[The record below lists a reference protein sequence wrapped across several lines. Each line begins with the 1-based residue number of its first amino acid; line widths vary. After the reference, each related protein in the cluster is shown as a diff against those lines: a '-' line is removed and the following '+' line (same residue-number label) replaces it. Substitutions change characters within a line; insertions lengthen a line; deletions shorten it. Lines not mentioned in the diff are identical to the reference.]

1 MSLFGSLYIGN
12 TGLNVSQTAL
22 NTTAHNLANVD
33 TKGFVRQQVVLADR
47 NYLKFG
53 ETYINSLQKGMG
65 VNFAAVKQV
74 RDYFL
79 DQSYRQEI
87 GRQAFYEAQYHTV
100 GEIENFFGEL
110 EGVAFQNS
118 INEFW
123 ISLQELAKEPDSIVT
138 RETFIQTAVTFLERA
153 NTISN
158 QLYDYQVNLNVQIRN
173 QVNQINKIGDS
184 IYDLNKKIRLYES
197 SGVERANDLRDQR
210 NLLLDELSKMVKV
223 NYKEHVD
230 GTVSVSVEDVPFVSD
245 SMVYHMDTVKASE
258 TSEMLIPVWKA
269 YGNEPVFYT
278 KRLASSANN
287 SDIGSLK
294 GMLIARGTRQAD
306 YTDIPSE
313 DRNDYATE
321 EEYLEA
327 ISKYNIEIN
336 SSVIMNV
343 QAQFDKLVH
352 GIVTTINDILS
363 PNREVEIDA
372 AGTKVKILDV
382 PEGVNPDDVIAEGL
396 FNRISTPRYTKVNGL
411 DIYENGVLKETITG
425 KVLIYNEEEPGDDKK
440 HTRFTLGEI
449 EINPA
454 ILQDYSLISLSNNDG
469 TGEFAKEKIDQ
480 LITAWK
486 APVHTLGPNSLTKYS
501 FSEYYNAMI
510 SEMANR
516 GEQLNTISLNQA
528 SMVESIDNQ
537 RMQITGV
544 SSDDELTNLIKYQH
558 AYNAS
563 ARYINVINDM
573 LEHIITRL

>member
-12 TGLNVSQTAL
+12 TGLDVSQNAL

-33 TKGFVRQQVVLADR
+33 TKGFVRQQAVLADR
-47 NYLKFG
+47 KYLKMG

-79 DQSYRQEI
+79 DQSYRQEL
-87 GRQAFYEAQYHTV
+87 GRQAFYEAQYQTV
-100 GEIENFFGEL
+100 SEIENFFGEL
-110 EGVAFQNS
+110 EGVSFQNS

-123 ISLQELAKEPDSIVT
+123 TSLQELAKEPDSIVT

-396 FNRISTPRYTKVNGL
+396 FNRISTLRYTEVNGL